1 MIVIGWL
8 FHDSYWM
15 SFHDSYWMSSSR
27 RKKLNRKKIEIKNGI
42 IFLMDRNCNSL
53 KDRGIRVQEDV
64 YEYDKHTVR
73 YLS

>member
-1 MIVIGWL
+1 MIVIGCR
-8 FHDSYWM
+8 FMIVIGCH
-15 SFHDSYWMSSSR
+15 MSSSR